1 MNYLIF
7 LVVHAKT
14 YLPLFTTNKL
24 LQINIC
30 HIKKQQSNKP
40 TKTQITQSFTI
51 KNYFYPPLSLCI
63 NYNLKKRVQN
73 HPEVQ
78 IKLTYVCEKNLS
90 HPTP

>member
-30 HIKKQQSNKP
+30 HIKKQQNNKP
-40 TKTQITQSFTI
+40 TKTQITQSF
-51 KNYFYPPLSLCI
+51 
-63 NYNLKKRVQN
+63 KKHLQ
-73 HPEVQ
+73 
-78 IKLTYVCEKNLS
+78 
-90 HPTP
+90 